1 MRFNDKFDIKE
12 VVKELEKLNDEG
24 KYELHKFDQF
34 EFYSSNLSDKTFKL
48 IDCYCPD
55 EFDEIETEYTAEVIE
70 SYYCVDCINLI
81 DDDKIDL
88 EGGNT
93 INNLK
98 FVAHRRG

>member
-55 EFDEIETEYTAEVIE
+55 EFEEIEEAKG
-70 SYYCVDCINLI
+70 DCIH
-81 DDDKIDL
+81 L
-88 EGGNT
+88 ENGLYACKRCFLRNFKD
-93 INNLK
+93 IIK
-98 FVAHRRG
+98 DVY